1 MTDKAICSNPAFPMH
16 REYPFLR
23 ATKPDGARYTID
35 IESIIDRQSKEIC
48 IYIGRQSNNDIV
60 LSDPQKRVS
69 KHHCSIQY
77 QNNRWWIV
85 DKGSSNGTFL
95 QREIDQ
101 TEIDVRSEDRV
112 VLRSGDHISILG
124 ELDTSGQPIFWQLEF
139 IDPGETNQIIGMRG
153 RVYSIEYSLSQQS
166 LYRNLAHRR
175 HSVSLSGQE
184 RALIDYMSRKNR
196 QNGDRPTLCEYDEL
210 IRAVWK
216 DEHFGITRQRVNG
229 LVCRIRDR
237 IELDSGGPEF
247 LRTVTGIGYIINIKV
262 VE

>member
-112 VLRSGDHISILG
+112 VLRSGDYILILG
-124 ELDTSGQPIFWQLEF
+124 ELDTLGQPIFWRLEF
-139 IDPGETNQIIGMRG
+139 IDPGETRQVSKMQ
-153 RVYSIEYSLSQQS
+153 RVYSIEYSLSQQI
-166 LYRNLAHRR
+166 LYRNLAHRQN
-175 HSVSLSGQE
+175 SVSLGGQE

-196 QNGDRPTLCEYDEL
+196 QNGDRATLCEYDEL
-210 IRAVWK
+210 ISAVWNN
-216 DEHFGITRQRVNG
+216 DHFGRNRQHINR
-229 LVCRIRDR
+229 LVWKIRDR
-237 IELDSGGPEF
+237 IELDSGEPEF
-247 LRTVTGIGYIINIKV
+247 LKTIVGRGYTIDINV